1 MKMKLFSVRSG
12 NRETEVGTLEADV
25 NEWLADR
32 PDIVIEHT
40 NDLSQPNIGW
50 SHLALAVWYTEK

>member
-1 MKMKLFSVRSG
+1 MNMKLFSVQSSNRKSG
-12 NRETEVGTLEADV
+12 FNTLEADV
-25 NEWLADR
+25 NTWLADH

-40 NDLSQPNIGW
+40 NDLSQPNAVW